1 MTYKYK
7 TSYGIALCRYNAS
20 KNNQPEILLIKK
32 RYTYCYFS
40 FVFGH
45 YKKYNNKHLQYL
57 FNNMSFGE
65 KVDVLS
71 MKFSNMW
78 YRLWL
83 SDPEKNHTVS
93 EYKAPND
100 SDIQMRNLKCYFRK
114 KNKFESIF
122 LRDSG
127 KRLRRLINNSS
138 NSVTPWEIPKG
149 GKNENETDI
158 DCAKR
163 EFEEETSLTADKYTI
178 LWNAS
183 PIISS
188 HKDGDTI
195 YRFVYYI
202 ATFNIGVR
210 WHPKVK
216 FDTSQQLSELEQV
229 QWVSQHELNFLNLN
243 EKSKNQLLRLFHR
256 IISTYKKSIK
266 NKYNIK
272 SNLSISCTGDSPIFD
287 ISN

>member
-65 KVDVLS
+65 KVDILS
-71 MKFSNMW
+71 MKFSNIW

-83 SDPEKNHTVS
+83 SDPEKTHTVG
-93 EYKAPND
+93 EYKSPND
-100 SDIQMRNLKCYFRK
+100 EIQMKNLKCYFRK
-114 KNKFESIF
+114 KNKFDAIF
-122 LRDSG
+122 LRDGG

-149 GKNENETDI
+149 GKNANETDV

-163 EFEEETSLTADKYTI
+163 EFEEETRLTADKYNI
-178 LWNAS
+178 LWNET

-202 ATFNIGVR
+202 ATFIIGAR

-229 QWVSQHELNFLNLN
+229 QWVSHPELNFLNLS

-256 IISTYKKSIK
+256 IISTYKKNIK
-266 NKYNIK
+266 NKYNIQ
-272 SNLSISCTGDSPIFD
+272 SNLHISYTSNSPISD
-287 ISN
+287 IFS